1 MSVVETLQ
9 HLIENRRSIYPKAY
23 TQQEISSTVLE
34 AVLRSAN
41 FAPNHKKT
49 RPWRFQ
55 ILKGEDLGKLSSEIQ
70 SLYQQQTPEKLF
82 LQKKY
87 DDFALKMSQTSAIIP
102 IVVQYSDLVP
112 KWEEIAAV
120 SMAVQNMY
128 LTCTA
133 HQLGCYWSSH
143 PIFHHLGGFLKLEE
157 NQECLGLFYI
167 GTIETTSE

>member
-1 MSVVETLQ
+1 MSHIESLQ
-9 HLIENRRSIYPKAY
+9 QIIESRRSIYPKNY
-23 TQQEISSTVLE
+23 TQKEISEEVL
-34 AVLRSAN
+34 SAILKSAQY
-41 FAPNHKKT
+41 APNHKKT
-49 RPWRFQ
+49 KPWRFS
-55 ILKGEDLGKLSSEIQ
+55 ILKEKSLGDLSKEIQ
-70 SLYQQQTPEKLF
+70 TLYQQNTAENLF

-87 DDFALKMSQTSAIIP
+87 DDFAQKISQTSAIIP
-102 IVVQYSDLVP
+102 IVIQYSDLVP

-143 PIFHHLGGFLKLEE
+143 PIFHHLKDFLQLNE

-167 GTIETTSE
+167 GTI

>member
-1 MSVVETLQ
+1 MSNIETLQ
-9 HLIENRRSIYPKAY
+9 QIIESRRSVYPKNY
-23 TQQEISSTVLE
+23 TQKEISEEVL
-34 AVLRSAN
+34 SAILKSAQ

-49 RPWRFQ
+49 KPWRFSIVKEQ
-55 ILKGEDLGKLSSEIQ
+55 GLVILANEIQ
-70 SLYQQQTPEKLF
+70 KLYKQNTAENLF

-87 DDFALKMSQTSAIIP
+87 DDFAVKMSQTSAIIP
-102 IVVQYSDLVP
+102 VVIEYSDLVP

-143 PIFHHLGGFLKLEE
+143 PIFHRLNHFLQLNE

-167 GTIETTSE
+167 GTIEKSE